1 MNAQSNVG
9 TPQDMT
15 SGQWMDLEK
24 QYYMF
29 TVRRQP
35 VVLARGQ
42 GTKVWDVDGK
52 EYLDFV
58 AGWAVDNLGH
68 CHPAITE
75 AITRQ
80 AGTLLQTSNQ
90 FYTTPQ
96 LQLAQL
102 LVENSALDKV
112 FFSNS
117 GAEALEGV
125 VKLARRYG
133 RTQRDGAYEVITA
146 YNSFH
151 GRTMSMVAATGQP
164 HYQESFQ
171 PLTPGFVHVD
181 YNNVEAIMEATTDR
195 TAAVLLEPVQ
205 GEGGVIIP
213 SEDYLARVRE
223 WCDSQGILL
232 LLDEVQTGFG
242 RLGTLFGYQGFGIE
256 PDGMALAKGL
266 GGGVPI
272 GAFMSKDS
280 CMALVPG
287 DHGSTFGGNPLTCA
301 AAYASSRY
309 IIENDVSGNA
319 QAMGDY
325 LRDAL
330 ERLRSRFDF
339 IADVRGKGLLMA
351 MEFADDPSGKV
362 VAQCNEEGLLLN
374 AVKPTTIR
382 GLPPLN
388 STPEEVDSAMERLES
403 ALKVVSS

>member
-351 MEFADDPSGKV
+351 MEFADDTSGKV

-374 AVKPTTIR
+374 AVKPNTIR
-382 GLPPLN
+382 FMPPLN
-388 STPEEVDSAMERLES
+388 ITPEEVDSAMERLES